1 MTVEAALIPIHQTQH
16 VLRPPGFE
24 PLSSFILGDSCAPKP
39 VTQAKL
45 LALLDAN
52 NEHVSAPLHWSVSVD
67 PQDDSGSISTSLS
80 NLHLLKDSSLDSSIK
95 EKSRKKPTKK
105 KNGKQ
110 NRETKKA
117 IQGLLA
123 ESGQI
128 RNCEDDK
135 VSGSSQQSAKD
146 DTTVV
151 RNHEHDAE
159 MRGEDVKMCVVDAV
173 KGSCCHSNE
182 ENKRSRWN
190 KSLRDKK
197 HAQINSQKMPVLDYL
212 NIDVSMLEK
221 VSSPRIE
228 SHIVDESSSVSSV
241 SSWAQKSSTV
251 ESSVTY
257 PHEKVHPVT
266 DECFLQPEAN
276 FSSSFDYRRNK
287 GSSRN
292 SEKQSQGGSFYEGQH
307 LPRFG
312 KDVTHVKI
320 LRRWV
325 PICKNNVKN
334 SKTAASVKNIIS
346 CSDKSQLPSEKNDN
360 CIVLGGNTEMLGPTV
375 SSRGS
380 VSVSSVPI
388 HRSASQ
394 AQEEPEVHRME
405 SEIQIPMAQPI
416 CNGTSS
422 SVLSDGSSD
431 CINCVTV
438 EHALEASYRLQLACE
453 NAERAIGH
461 PLVEFERLLQCVTPV
476 IVSPSSSKA
485 CETCS
490 CNQRHSPSVCGHPIP
505 STSLKTVWNWYEEPG
520 NYGMKV
526 GVQGSRYQEA
536 SRADHVSFDAHFVPL
551 LSAVQ
556 LFGHE
561 KLSPCCSESEENAVE
576 RVQENKDAA
585 LQSSSSKPSS
595 ISSSLTDVNSDA
607 AFNSFKQTVGPS
619 KAPHIH
625 RCDVIDRSFPPTSDD
640 MELMFEFFESEQPH
654 QRMPL
659 YDKVLEL
666 ASAGILGNH
675 GFGDASKLQCANLC
689 ELHPASWFSVAW
701 YPIYRIP
708 EGKLRAAF
716 LTYHS
721 LGHSVH
727 RCVATDTDDKN
738 ALCIILFPVVGL
750 QSYRAQDGLWFH
762 PKLKIGERLAFKA
775 LASQLVE
782 DRTRTLEENAL
793 FFARGLVDKDH
804 GRVAN
809 RQPDF
814 EFFKSRKVINTLSFM
829 IPSCGSEPRN
839 PRRRVPGSQKMQQH
853 TAVLNVNINTVS
865 L

>member
-1 MTVEAALIPIHQTQH
+1 MAVEAARH

-24 PLSSFILGDSCAPKP
+24 PLSSFIVGDSCVPKP

-52 NEHVSAPLHWSVSVD
+52 NEHASAPLHLSVSAD
-67 PQDDSGSISTSLS
+67 LQDDSGSISTSLS

-105 KNGKQ
+105 KNGKRS
-110 NRETKKA
+110 RETKKA

-123 ESGQI
+123 ESRQI
-128 RNCEDDK
+128 SNCDDDK
-135 VSGSSQQSAKD
+135 VSGSSQQSAED
-146 DTTVV
+146 ATTVV

-159 MRGEDVKMCVVDAV
+159 MRGEVVKMCVADAV
-173 KGSCCHSNE
+173 KGSRRHSNK

-190 KSLRDKK
+190 KCHRDKK
-197 HAQINSQKMPVLDYL
+197 NAQINGQKMPVLDNL
-212 NIDVSMLEK
+212 NIDMPMLEK
-221 VSSPRIE
+221 GSSPGIE

-241 SSWAQKSSTV
+241 SSSAQKSSSSSTV

-257 PHEKVHPVT
+257 PYEKVHPVT
-266 DECFLQPEAN
+266 DECSLQPEAN
-276 FSSSFDYRRNK
+276 LATSFDYRRNK
-287 GSSRN
+287 GSSRY
-292 SEKQSQGGSFYEGQH
+292 SEK
-307 LPRFG
+307 RFG

-320 LRRWV
+320 SRKWV

-334 SKTAASVKNIIS
+334 SKPAASVKNIT
-346 CSDKSQLPSEKNDN
+346 CSDKSQLPCEKSDN
-360 CIVLGGNTEMLGPTV
+360 CIVLGSNTEMLGSMV

-380 VSVSSVPI
+380 VGVSSVPI
-388 HRSASQ
+388 HRSASE
-394 AQEEPEVHRME
+394 AQEEPEVHRVK

-416 CNGTSS
+416 RNGNLN

-431 CINCVTV
+431 CINCVTA
-438 EHALEASYRLQLACE
+438 EHAFEASYRLQLACE
-453 NAERAIGH
+453 SVVRAIGH
-461 PLVEFERLLQCVTPV
+461 PLAEFEMLLHCVTPV
-476 IVSPSSSKA
+476 IASPSSRKA

-490 CNQRHSPSVCGHPIP
+490 SNQRHSPSVCRRPIP
-505 STSLKTVWNWYEEPG
+505 STSLQTVWNWYEEPG

-526 GVQGSRYQEA
+526 GVQDSRYQEA
-536 SRADHVSFDAHFVPL
+536 SPADHVSFDAHFVPL

-561 KLSPCCSESEENAVE
+561 KLSPCCSESEDIAVV

-585 LQSSSSKPSS
+585 LQSSALRTSSSKPSS
-595 ISSSLTDVNSDA
+595 ISSSPTDVNSDA
-607 AFNSFKQTVGPS
+607 ALNSFEQTVGPS

-659 YDKVLEL
+659 YDKVSEL

-708 EGKLRAAF
+708 EGKLCAAF

-738 ALCIILFPVVGL
+738 ALCMLFPVVGL
-750 QSYRAQDGLWFH
+750 QSYRAQDELWFL
-762 PKLKIGERLAFKA
+762 PKLKIGERPAFKA
-775 LASQLVE
+775 LASQLVR
-782 DRTRTLEENAL
+782 DRIMTLEENAL
-793 FFARGLVDKDH
+793 FFARGLVNKDH

-814 EFFKSRKVINTLSFM
+814 EFFKSRK
-829 IPSCGSEPRN
+829 
-839 PRRRVPGSQKMQQH
+839 
-853 TAVLNVNINTVS
+853 
-865 L
+865 

>member
-1 MTVEAALIPIHQTQH
+1 MAVEATLIPIHQTRH

-24 PLSSFILGDSCAPKP
+24 PLSSFIVGDSCVPKP
-39 VTQAKL
+39 VTPAKL

-52 NEHVSAPLHWSVSVD
+52 NEHASAPLHRSVSAD
-67 PQDDSGSISTSLS
+67 LQDDSGSISTSLS

-105 KNGKQ
+105 KNGKRS
-110 NRETKKA
+110 RETKKV

-123 ESGQI
+123 ESRQI
-128 RNCEDDK
+128 SNCDDDK

-146 DTTVV
+146 ATTVI

-159 MRGEDVKMCVVDAV
+159 MRGEVVKMCVADAV
-173 KGSCCHSNE
+173 KGSRHHSNK

-190 KSLRDKK
+190 KCHRDKK
-197 HAQINSQKMPVLDYL
+197 HAQINGQKMPVLDNL
-212 NIDVSMLEK
+212 NIDMPMLEK
-221 VSSPRIE
+221 GSSPRIE

-241 SSWAQKSSTV
+241 SSSAQKSSNSSTV

-257 PHEKVHPVT
+257 PYEKFHPVT
-266 DECFLQPEAN
+266 DECSLQPEAN
-276 FSSSFDYRRNK
+276 LATSFDYRRNK
-287 GSSRN
+287 GSSRH
-292 SEKQSQGGSFYEGQH
+292 SEKRSQGGSFYEGQH

-320 LRRWV
+320 SRKWV

-334 SKTAASVKNIIS
+334 SKPAASVKNIT

-360 CIVLGGNTEMLGPTV
+360 CIVLGISTEMLGSMV

-380 VSVSSVPI
+380 VGVSSVPI
-388 HRSASQ
+388 HRSASE
-394 AQEEPEVHRME
+394 AQEEPEVHRVE

-416 CNGTSS
+416 RNGNLN

-438 EHALEASYRLQLACE
+438 EHAFEASYRLQLACE
-453 NAERAIGH
+453 SIERAIGH
-461 PLVEFERLLQCVTPV
+461 PLAEFERLLQCITPV
-476 IVSPSSSKA
+476 IASLSSCKA

-490 CNQRHSPSVCGHPIP
+490 FNQRHSPSVCGRPIP
-505 STSLKTVWNWYEEPG
+505 SKSLQTVWNWYEEPG

-526 GVQGSRYQEA
+526 GVQDSRYQEA
-536 SRADHVSFDAHFVPL
+536 SPADHVSFDAHFVPL

-561 KLSPCCSESEENAVE
+561 KLSPGCSESEDNAVV

-585 LQSSSSKPSS
+585 LQTSSSKPSS
-595 ISSSLTDVNSDA
+595 ISSSPTDVNSDA
-607 AFNSFKQTVGPS
+607 AFNSFEQTVGPS

-659 YDKVLEL
+659 YDKVSEL
-666 ASAGILGNH
+666 ASAGISGNH

-738 ALCIILFPVVGL
+738 ALCILFPVVGL
-750 QSYRAQDGLWFH
+750 QSYCAQDELWFH
-762 PKLKIGERLAFKA
+762 PKQKIGERPAFKA

-782 DRTRTLEENAL
+782 DRIMTLEENAL

-814 EFFKSRKVINTLSFM
+814 EFFKSRK
-829 IPSCGSEPRN
+829 G
-839 PRRRVPGSQKMQQH
+839 
-853 TAVLNVNINTVS
+853 
-865 L
+865 